1 MKLYSYSSAK
11 LTFVDAK
18 STMIKFVAKGVLIGA
33 VISFGLITL
42 GQAFGNAIG
51 YQSENTIAT
60 ENDILRGQ
68 VKLFSVHVSTLE
80 YRAKQ
85 LTEGADQLRV
95 ILGGSTMVDDTISRF
110 TNAAR
115 EIRLGPLT
123 PAREKFPPFVS
134 KRGSMQPIQ
143 HF

>member
-1 MKLYSYSSAK
+1 M
-11 LTFVDAK
+11 T
-18 STMIKFVAKGVLIGA
+18 KFVAGGVLIGA
-33 VISFGLITL
+33 LISFGVITL

-51 YQSENTIAT
+51 YHSENTIAA

-68 VKLFSVHVSTLE
+68 VKLFSFRVSTLE
-80 YRAKQ
+80 YKAKH

-95 ILGGSTMVDDTISRF
+95 IFDGSTMVNDTITRF
-110 TNAAR
+110 TNAKR

-134 KRGSMQPIQ
+134 TRGSMQSIQ